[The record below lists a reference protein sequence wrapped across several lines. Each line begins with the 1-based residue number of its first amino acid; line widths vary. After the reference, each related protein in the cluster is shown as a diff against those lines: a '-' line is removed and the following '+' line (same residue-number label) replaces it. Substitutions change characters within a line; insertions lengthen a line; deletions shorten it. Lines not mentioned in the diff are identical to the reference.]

1 MNKLTR
7 DEKRALQQAVAKQ
20 MLGQV
25 QSMRN
30 VQEAL
35 FELAELNGHTDVRR
49 QFPNLNG
56 KGLTEL
62 LGETLRTRGV
72 VRLFDGEFRRAI
84 GVELNSEYAEMAP

>member
-1 MNKLTR
+1 MNKLTQ

-25 QSMRN
+25 QSMHN

-35 FELAELNGHTDVRR
+35 FELAELNGHADVRR

-56 KGLTEL
+56 KGLAEL

-72 VRLFDGEFRRAI
+72 VRLFDGELRRAI